1 MTLFG
6 WLRKSARPPAALA
19 TGPAPVESAPVV
31 PDPSTGSPAPSPSPE
46 SIRRQLFDAV
56 AAGDEQRLEALC
68 REHQDLILAGGAAW
82 LAVPESFRSST
93 DAYDWYQQG
102 LRAIA
107 EFCTEKL
114 HREGATLPA
123 TNVPPPSPLR
133 QN

>member
-6 WLRKSARPPAALA
+6 WFRKSARPPAALA
-19 TGPAPVESAPVV
+19 PDPAPVEPAPVV

-82 LAVPESFRSST
+82 LEVPESFRSSS

-107 EFCTEKL
+107 AFCSEKL
-114 HREGATLPA
+114 HQEKAILPA
-123 TNVPPPSPLR
+123 SNVPAPSSVR
-133 QN
+133 HN